1 MIKAW
6 KSLHSEPRLFIRAVM
21 DSIDILTEHFGSLNL
36 YDVRRRHN
44 ISFDKGWKEPEYRT
58 TTVCDLQTKREIID
72 PERFLYCRANMN
84 PEWTPEFEE
93 KFNDG
98 MIEQYTK
105 ALNEP
110 GLTEPSR
117 VAFQQVLNIHL
128 HKRRKTSN

>member
-1 MIKAW
+1 
-6 KSLHSEPRLFIRAVM
+6 
-21 DSIDILTEHFGSLNL
+21 
-36 YDVRRRHN
+36 
-44 ISFDKGWKEPEYRT
+44 
-58 TTVCDLQTKREIID
+58 
-72 PERFLYCRANMN
+72 MN

-128 HKRRKTSN
+128 HKCRKTSN